1 MIDPNFAFKGKC
13 ENIAHVCSGVNDTG
27 CVNITA
33 LELGKFICTISNNII
48 TLDIKMPIQRNK
60 AIRIQTTVAN
70 PGKYIPAS
78 TNNGIL
84 VFLESRYA
92 KYKHEFYNLTN
103 IFGTL

>member
-1 MIDPNFAFKGKC
+1 
-13 ENIAHVCSGVNDTG
+13 
-27 CVNITA
+27 
-33 LELGKFICTISNNII
+33 
-48 TLDIKMPIQRNK
+48 MPIQRNK